1 MKNIIALCLALTLVT
16 LFGPAAISADKD
28 SAQAEK
34 TESKEKFRPFRG
46 TIKSVD
52 ANARSITLVGEKA
65 QTFAVAADAKV
76 TKDGKPAAFDQLA
89 IGDTVGG
96 RAKETGQGQWT
107 AVTVN
112 AGKRAAK
119 APEEKEEKK

>member
-1 MKNIIALCLALTLVT
+1 MKKVIALCLALTVVT
-16 LFGPAAISADKD
+16 LFGPAVISADND

-52 ANARSITLVGEKA
+52 ANAKSITLAGEKA
-65 QTFAVAADAKV
+65 QTFAIASDTKL
-76 TKDGKPAAFDQLA
+76 TKDGKPVTFAELA
-89 IGDTVGG
+89 VGDTVGG

-107 AVTVN
+107 AVTIN

-119 APEEKEEKK
+119 APEEKEKK